1 MLNPS
6 IALIISIVAIL
17 ILLRVKVHPGFAI
30 FAGSLIVSLLVLP
43 LQAIPS
49 LMLEALWAKQTPFAD
64 QQTLK
69 LLIVIA
75 SALTLSSLME
85 KKGLLAN
92 LAIALESIGSR
103 LAIHVVPAIIG
114 LVPMPAGALVSAT
127 SVRGLV
133 KRLKLAPEQ
142 STFINYW
149 FRHIWEF
156 SLPIYPSIILTS
168 VLLSTS
174 IFSVVKILAPITALT
189 VACGTVLSYRMLR
202 KKKTPKIKG
211 GPSKKIVFDFLRA
224 SWPILLLVPLI
235 LLGLNPMIAFPVT
248 LVLLAAQQRVDWPE
262 LKSALKYGLDLKIL
276 FLLYSIMLYKAIIES
291 SGAAGVLIS
300 DMQSL
305 GLSSLLILVVLP
317 LLIGIATGIS
327 MAFVGIALPL
337 LVPYIALESGI
348 NSYALL
354 VAYVSGMMGL
364 ILSPLHLC
372 LILSAEYFK
381 ANLARVYR
389 YVIPPALVIEATV
402 IVIYLIGS

>member
-6 IALIISIVAIL
+6 IALIISIAAIL

-30 FAGSLIVSLLVLP
+30 FAGSIIVSLLVLP

-49 LMLEALWAKQTPFAD
+49 LMLVALWAEQTPFAD

-85 KKGLLAN
+85 EKGLLAN

-133 KRLKLAPEQ
+133 KRLKLSPEQ

-156 SLPIYPSIILTS
+156 SLPVYPSIILTS

-174 IFSVVKILAPITALT
+174 LFSVVKILAPITALT
-189 VACGTVLSYRMLR
+189 VACGAVISYRMLR
-202 KKKTPKIKG
+202 KKTTNAKG
-211 GPSKKIVFDFLRA
+211 GSPKNIAYNFLKA
-224 SWPILLLVPLI
+224 SWPILLLVPAI
-235 LLGLNPMIAFPVT
+235 LLGLNPMIAFPAAFA
-248 LVLLAAQQRVDWPE
+248 LLAAQQRVDWPE
-262 LKSALKYGLDLKIL
+262 LKNALKYGLNLKIL

-291 SGAAGVLIS
+291 SDAAGVLIA

-337 LVPYIALESGI
+337 LVPYIALDSGI